1 MRGII
6 SYFIKY
12 PVAGNLLM
20 ILILIFGYF
29 GSQQIKS
36 TFFPQAVSRVIE
48 IRTFYPGASP
58 DEIEEGIVTKIEDN
72 LKGVT
77 GIFET
82 RSVSSENQAVITVE
96 GERGYDVDNLLQDV
110 KNAVDQISS
119 FPVGMESP
127 VVFKQESRNFVIS
140 FALTG
145 DVDLQTLKYEARKVE
160 DDLRA
165 MDGISKISLGGFPE
179 EEIEIALDEE
189 ALEGYDLTFE
199 AVSVAV
205 ANANIEITGGRIKTS
220 REEFLI
226 RARSKEYYAT
236 ELADIIVKASS
247 DGTIVRLSDIAE
259 VRDIWSDNN
268 PQRNFFNGDPAA
280 TVTVQNTNDED
291 FLTISADV
299 KEYIEAFNEVHDVV
313 KAKIIRDGST
323 TLVER
328 IELLQNNGIL
338 GFFLVV
344 LFLTL
349 ILNWRLAIW
358 VALSI
363 PVAFA
368 GMFILGSAFGLTINV
383 LSLFG
388 MILVVGILVD
398 DGIVISENIYQKW
411 EKGETPLKA
420 AVEGTMEV
428 LPAVTSAVL
437 TTIIAFSTF
446 YFLDGRLGDFGPDLA
461 FVVISTLLFSLI
473 EGALILPAHVGH
485 SAALRKG
492 TKKNRFERGAESVV
506 FWLREKLYMPFL
518 RFSLKHTLI
527 AFAIPTALFMI
538 TIGGIAGGII
548 KVTFFPFIEQD
559 NVSVSVETPPGT
571 RDYITMDVLNKIEA
585 AAKLVNDRYKA
596 EREDG
601 KDVITN
607 IEKVLGPS
615 INKGQVNI
623 QFLTAEERDIPS
635 YLISNA
641 ISDEVGQIPEAEK
654 IAFGIATPF
663 GKPISVSLRGS
674 NLDELEMAKNELKQ
688 ELAQIADLKDVVDN
702 DQQGI
707 KEIEITMLDKGRM
720 LGLNTIQV
728 MRQVRQAFFGAEAQ
742 RLQRGIDEVKVW
754 VRYNEEGR
762 STIEELEDYLIRTPS
777 GQKIPLK
784 EVAEFSVQ
792 RGIVAINHLDGKRDV
807 RVEADIANPE
817 VSVNTVQADISDNI
831 MPKILSKYASVD
843 FSFEGQNKEAQ
854 KVGNSFAKVRWII
867 LILLIA
873 VTAFVF
879 RSIPQALV
887 IMMMIPLG
895 LIGVGWG
902 HFFHNAQISLLSGF
916 GIIALIGVMVN
927 DSLVFVTA
935 LNNNLKSGM
944 LFQSALIEAG
954 RSRFRPILLTTLT
967 TVAGL
972 APLIFET
979 SFQAQFLVPMAIAVA
994 YGLIIATYT
1003 TLLVLPVMLA
1013 LLNKIRLYL
1022 DWFWKGKRP
1031 LPREVE
1037 PAIQELKSEQEFRD
1051 HHE

>member
-1 MRGII
+1 
-6 SYFIKY
+6 
-12 PVAGNLLM
+12 
-20 ILILIFGYF
+20 
-29 GSQQIKS
+29 
-36 TFFPQAVSRVIE
+36 
-48 IRTFYPGASP
+48 
-58 DEIEEGIVTKIEDN
+58 
-72 LKGVT
+72 
-77 GIFET
+77 
-82 RSVSSENQAVITVE
+82 
-96 GERGYDVDNLLQDV
+96 
-110 KNAVDQISS
+110 
-119 FPVGMESP
+119 
-127 VVFKQESRNFVIS
+127 
-140 FALTG
+140 
-145 DVDLQTLKYEARKVE
+145 
-160 DDLRA
+160 
-165 MDGISKISLGGFPE
+165 
-179 EEIEIALDEE
+179 
-189 ALEGYDLTFE
+189 
-199 AVSVAV
+199 
-205 ANANIEITGGRIKTS
+205 
-220 REEFLI
+220 
-226 RARSKEYYAT
+226 
-236 ELADIIVKASS
+236 
-247 DGTIVRLSDIAE
+247 
-259 VRDIWSDNN
+259 
-268 PQRNFFNGDPAA
+268 
-280 TVTVQNTNDED
+280 
-291 FLTISADV
+291 
-299 KEYIEAFNEVHDVV
+299 
-313 KAKIIRDGST
+313 
-323 TLVER
+323 
-328 IELLQNNGIL
+328 
-338 GFFLVV
+338 
-344 LFLTL
+344 
-349 ILNWRLAIW
+349 
-358 VALSI
+358 
-363 PVAFA
+363 
-368 GMFILGSAFGLTINV
+368 
-383 LSLFG
+383 
-388 MILVVGILVD
+388 
-398 DGIVISENIYQKW
+398 
-411 EKGETPLKA
+411 
-420 AVEGTMEV
+420 
-428 LPAVTSAVL
+428 
-437 TTIIAFSTF
+437 
-446 YFLDGRLGDFGPDLA
+446 
-461 FVVISTLLFSLI
+461 
-473 EGALILPAHVGH
+473 
-485 SAALRKG
+485 
-492 TKKNRFERGAESVV
+492 
-506 FWLREKLYMPFL
+506 
-518 RFSLKHTLI
+518 
-527 AFAIPTALFMI
+527 
-538 TIGGIAGGII
+538 
-548 KVTFFPFIEQD
+548 
-559 NVSVSVETPPGT
+559 
-571 RDYITMDVLNKIEA
+571 
-585 AAKLVNDRYKA
+585 
-596 EREDG
+596 
-601 KDVITN
+601 
-607 IEKVLGPS
+607 
-615 INKGQVNI
+615 
-623 QFLTAEERDIPS
+623 
-635 YLISNA
+635 
-641 ISDEVGQIPEAEK
+641 
-654 IAFGIATPF
+654 
-663 GKPISVSLRGS
+663 
-674 NLDELEMAKNELKQ
+674 
-688 ELAQIADLKDVVDN
+688 
-702 DQQGI
+702 
-707 KEIEITMLDKGRM
+707 
-720 LGLNTIQV
+720 